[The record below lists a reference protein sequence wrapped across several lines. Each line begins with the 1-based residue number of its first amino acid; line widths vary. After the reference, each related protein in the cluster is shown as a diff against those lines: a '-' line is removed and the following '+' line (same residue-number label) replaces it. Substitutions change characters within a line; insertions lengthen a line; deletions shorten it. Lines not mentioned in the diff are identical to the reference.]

1 MKKEL
6 MIIGMRIWKCFFE
19 NQTDIKMYFIFNKT
33 NMPSAISIDHLRP
46 F

>member
-6 MIIGMRIWKCFFE
+6 MIIANLEMLFFE
-19 NQTDIKMYFIFNKT
+19 NQTDIKMYFIFNKI